1 MKLFTPPK
9 TEYTD
14 YYEVSKFNL
23 IWNFSMS
30 IFLLLILVT
39 ISNYSNDNYS
49 SIPNLI
55 AVLICALVMFFLY
68 KTKKF
73 KAVAIGAVISIL
85 ILISLTF
92 FFQRNVIHYTTPMWM
107 LLNILL
113 SFFILGRNWGTLVFI
128 VHYVVL
134 FFYFSFHLKS
144 NLEGLPELKN
154 GDIWNFIIESA
165 IVGAGIFYI
174 LIEYIKT
181 TKHAENDL
189 KAVNDSLI
197 DKNSLI
203 SEQNEEKEVMLK
215 EIHHRVKNNLQII
228 TSILRLQSHDIQD
241 EKVIAPFKEAI
252 NRVSSIS
259 LIHEKMYQTDTISKF
274 DLEDYFNSL
283 SINIIANYAY
293 KKEILINVQSSV
305 TMIHSKS
312 IVPIAM
318 LYNEL
323 ITNSVKHA
331 FINVEQPKITVTFN
345 PIDNEYF
352 QMIYTDNGKWK
363 SNVNT
368 SFGTELIQAMTE
380 QLDGHY
386 AIDKTDL
393 GTSYSFTFKILED

>member
-1 MKLFTPPK
+1 MNFFTPPK
-9 TEYTD
+9 TKYTD
-14 YYEVSKFNL
+14 YYEISKFNL
-23 IWNFSMS
+23 IWNFSMA
-30 IFLLLILVT
+30 IFVLLIAVT
-39 ISNYSNDNYS
+39 VSNSSNENYS
-49 SIPNLI
+49 SIPNII
-55 AVLICALVMFFLY
+55 AVLICATVMFSLY
-68 KTKKF
+68 KTKKYRG
-73 KAVAIGAVISIL
+73 VAIGAVLSIL

-92 FFQRNVIHYTTPMWM
+92 FFQRNVVHYTTPMWM
-107 LLNILL
+107 ILNILL
-113 SFFILGRNWGTLVFI
+113 SFFILGKKWGSFI
-128 VHYVVL
+128 FAAHYIVL
-134 FFYFSFHLKS
+134 FLYFTFNLKS
-144 NLEGLPELKN
+144 NLEGLPILKN

-174 LIEYIKT
+174 LIQYIKT
-181 TKHAENDL
+181 TKHAEHEV

-259 LIHEKMYQTDTISKF
+259 LIHEKMYQADTITNF
-274 DLEDYFNSL
+274 DLEDYFKSL
-283 SINIIANYAY
+283 SMNIVANYTY
-293 KKEILINVQSSV
+293 KKEIEINVQSSV

-331 FINVEQPKITVTFN
+331 FGDVELPKITVSFN

-352 QMIYTDNGKWK
+352 EMIYTDNGRWME
-363 SNVNT
+363 NTNT

-380 QLDGHY
+380 QLDGY
-386 AIDKTDL
+386 YTIDKNNS
-393 GTSYSFTFKILED
+393 GTSYSFKFKILED